1 MYLMDSLWNVGKVKT
16 IKMKR
21 NPEILRALLFAVIGA
36 LLIYALYRCIQT
48 TPHYIQEDKTIN
60 LNDYL
65 RNVE

>member
-1 MYLMDSLWNVGKVKT
+1 
-16 IKMKR
+16 MK
-21 NPEILRALLFAVIGA
+21 NFILKHIEILRALLFAVIGA

-48 TPHYIQEDKTIN
+48 TPNYIQEDKTIN

>member
-1 MYLMDSLWNVGKVKT
+1 
-16 IKMKR
+16 MKR

-36 LLIYALYRCIQT
+36 LLIYALYRCT
-48 TPHYIQEDKTIN
+48 DKVPHYIQEDKTIN

>member
-1 MYLMDSLWNVGKVKT
+1 
-16 IKMKR
+16 MKR

-36 LLIYALYRCIQT
+36 LLIYVVYRCTQT
-48 TPHYIQEDKTIN
+48 IPHYIQEDKTIN

>member
-36 LLIYALYRCIQT
+36 LLIYALYRCTQT

-60 LNDYL
+60 LKDYL